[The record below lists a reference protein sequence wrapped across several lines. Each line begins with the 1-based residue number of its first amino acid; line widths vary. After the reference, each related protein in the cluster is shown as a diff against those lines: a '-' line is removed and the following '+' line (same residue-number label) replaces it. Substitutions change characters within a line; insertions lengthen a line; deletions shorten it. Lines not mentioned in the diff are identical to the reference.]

1 MFKKDRSPWRDFE
14 GEGSGSVETG
24 WGEVVSAQGA
34 GLLELSRVSSKS
46 IG

>member
-14 GEGSGSVETG
+14 GEGSGSIKTG
-24 WGEVVSAQGA
+24 WREAVSAQGA
-34 GLLELSRVSSKS
+34 GLLELSCVSSKS